1 MVHSAAELQCAL
13 NTMQATPGFL
23 TRPGGVAIVVH
34 ASVPSSSLS
43 AAVQT
48 LLDTA
53 PVSKIVQR
61 YELETTDPKTLSLV
75 QRAMRQCGNGA
86 LDRFVRE
93 LKARHQDVLFDLGV
107 DHSFAYM

>member
-1 MVHSAAELQCAL
+1 M
-13 NTMQATPGFL
+13 M
-23 TRPGGVAIVVH
+23 H

-43 AAVQT
+43 AVQS

-53 PVSKIVQR
+53 PVSKLVRQ
-61 YELETTDPKTLSLV
+61 YELETTDPKTLALV

-86 LDRFVRE
+86 LDRFVQE
-93 LKARHQDVLFDLGV
+93 LKRRHRNVLFDLGV